1 MKDVADIDIQTEI
14 KLYDN
19 VETQTFV
26 ERVDSQGYFFPSELP
41 FTFAGFDIPNAG
53 RWPHLRLFN
62 FNLPDSK
69 LFLRRSSFPIKDVK
83 VKLRIIMKKD
93 AVDSAIQFPKKSIL

>member
-26 ERVDSQGYFFPSELP
+26 ERVDSQGYFFSSELP
-41 FTFAGFDIPNAG
+41 STFAGFDIPKAG
-53 RWPHLRLFN
+53 GWPHLRLFKI
-62 FNLPDSK
+62 K
-69 LFLRRSSFPIKDVK
+69 LK
-83 VKLRIIMKKD
+83 V
-93 AVDSAIQFPKKSIL
+93 

>member
-26 ERVDSQGYFFPSELP
+26 ERVDSQGYFFSFRMTSYVCGE
-41 FTFAGFDIPNAG
+41 
-53 RWPHLRLFN
+53 
-62 FNLPDSK
+62 K
-69 LFLRRSSFPIKDVK
+69 FLSCRMVSLETVYF
-83 VKLRIIMKKD
+83 
-93 AVDSAIQFPKKSIL
+93 